1 MSELAEKD
9 RNIKT
14 TIIAVFFMFKKN
26 RDMDIK
32 LLEIK
37 TVWDEN

>member
-1 MSELAEKD
+1 MSELAKKD
-9 RNIKT
+9 REIKT
-14 TIIAVFFMFKKN
+14 THYSCILHVQKS